1 MQAKLIAETRAA
13 VEREVME
20 RYEAAKQAE
29 VLAAMEEK
37 EVLHQVSPVSSHF
50 LTFKCDI
57 VMYSFLFHS
66 VNCLILFLLKA
77 ALLKEA
83 QEAAEAEQLR

>member
-29 VLAAMEEK
+29 ILAAMEEK
-37 EVLHQVSPVSSHF
+37 EALHQVSPVSFHF

-57 VMYSFLFHS
+57 LMYSFLFS
-66 VNCLILFLLKA
+66 FC
-77 ALLKEA
+77 
-83 QEAAEAEQLR
+83 

>member
-37 EVLHQVSPVSSHF
+37 EALHQVSPVSFRF

-57 VMYSFLFHS
+57 LM
-66 VNCLILFLLKA
+66 
-77 ALLKEA
+77 
-83 QEAAEAEQLR
+83 